1 MARTNAS
8 IKTSPKTIKKSKPAK
23 RETART
29 NTTLKSSDAKKEN
42 PGRSALERDF
52 DRGTADLDQCL
63 KNGPNG
69 PPVFDRLG
77 YELDY
82 HKILKSRKPR
92 SKASRGTA
100 KYFKMLED
108 GTRDR
113 KRKCEIMGTPNEKVS
128 ALTLSAWTYRA
139 SIELGKP
146 YHKVEM
152 EDFEE
157 LARRGFKGK
166 EGEFEAENISEE
178 DREKLMDI
186 SLGSAFRK

>member
-1 MARTNAS
+1 MRNLELST
-8 IKTSPKTIKKSKPAK
+8 AK
-23 RETART
+23 H
-29 NTTLKSSDAKKEN
+29 
-42 PGRSALERDF
+42 
-52 DRGTADLDQCL
+52 DQCL

-92 SKASRGTA
+92 SRASRGTA

-108 GTRDR
+108 GSREQ
-113 KRKCEIMGTPNEKVS
+113 KRKGEIMGTPDEKVS
-128 ALTLSAWTYRA
+128 ALTLSAWSYRA

-146 YHKVEM
+146 YHKIEM

-157 LARRGFKGK
+157 LARRGFKAK

-178 DREKLMDI
+178 HREKLWEI